1 MKKFIKYFLL
11 SALVLLITLLV
22 IAIFFVKT
30 IYKSLTNPDRQLPP
44 FVAALIAR
52 LDKPEPVV
60 IVPAAEKTLK
70 VLEGWTLRDVA
81 TALEKD
87 DLVSREAFFAVAGE
101 PQTDYRRAAAEI
113 EPFDFSTEFSFLT
126 DKPKHYGLEGYL
138 FPDTYR
144 VFASTTPENI
154 IRRLLANFD
163 AKLTP
168 DMRAAISAQGRT
180 IYEVITLASLIEKE
194 APIDYQGGNNTDA
207 KLIAGVFMNRLAI
220 GQGLQADAT
229 LSYIFNDNKP
239 AHSGAE
245 LEVDS
250 PYNTYK
256 YRGLPPGPI
265 CNPGILAIEAAIYPT
280 KTDYYYFLTPK
291 GKREVIYARTY
302 EEHLNNK
309 YKYLR

>member
-1 MKKFIKYFLL
+1 MNIKKIGKYFFL
-11 SALVLLITLLV
+11 SALVLFATAIV
-22 IAIFFVKT
+22 IVVFFIKT
-30 IYKSLTNPDRQLPP
+30 IANFDKPP
-44 FVAALIAR
+44 FISSLINK
-52 LDKPEPVV
+52 LKKPEPVV
-60 IVPAAEKTLK
+60 IVPAEEKTIRI
-70 VLEGWTLRDVA
+70 LEGWSLRDVSGV
-81 TALEKD
+81 LEDKEISNED
-87 DLVSREAFFAVAGE
+87 EFFKITGK
-101 PQTDYRRAAAEI
+101 PQTDYRRVAKDSY
-113 EPFDFSTEFSFLT
+113 PFDFSEEFSFLT

-144 VFASTTPENI
+144 VYASSTPI
-154 IRRLLANFD
+154 DVVRRLLSNFD
-163 AKLTP
+163 KKLTL
-168 DMRAAISAQGRT
+168 DLRQEISRQGRT

-194 APIDYQGGNNTDA
+194 APIDYQSGDNTDA
-207 KLIAGVFMNRLAI
+207 KLIAGIFLNRLEI

-239 AHSGAE
+239 AHSGIE

-265 CNPGILAIEAAIYPT
+265 CNPGILAIEAAVYPT
-280 KTDYYYFLTPK
+280 ESDYYYFLTPK

>member
-1 MKKFIKYFLL
+1 MKKFIRYFLL
-11 SALVLLITLLV
+11 SALVIFVSLLIVT
-22 IAIFFVKT
+22 IFFIKT
-30 IYKSLTNPDRQLPP
+30 IYRAITSSDRQLPP
-44 FVAALIAR
+44 FLVSVIAKFN
-52 LDKPEPVV
+52 KPEPVV
-60 IVPAAEKTLK
+60 VVPAEEKTVK
-70 VLEGWTLRDVA
+70 VLEGWSLRDIA
-81 TALEKD
+81 AALEKD
-87 DLVSREAFFAVAGE
+87 DLVATEDFFAVAGE

-113 EPFDFSTEFSFLT
+113 YPLDFSQEFSFLA

-154 IRRLLANFD
+154 IRRLLTNFD

-168 DMRAAISAQGRT
+168 EMRADISAQGRT

-194 APIDYQGGNNTDA
+194 APIDYQSGDNTDA
-207 KLIAGVFMNRLAI
+207 KLISGIFMNRLAI

-245 LEVDS
+245 LEIDS

-280 KTDYYYFLTPK
+280 KNDYYYFLTPK